1 MADGSLTFDTKMDP
15 SGFTGGL
22 GKIGAAA
29 QSALGVFTG
38 NLMTKAFDSLTEI
51 GKSALDSVSSL
62 EQNVGGVQT
71 LFGNAG
77 QSLEEFAE

>member
-51 GKSALDSVSSL
+51 GKSALD
-62 EQNVGGVQT
+62 
-71 LFGNAG
+71 
-77 QSLEEFAE
+77 